1 MFSILYLRVGEGELS
16 LVHLPEYIIP
26 FLLKN
31 APLKVGTVPLK
42 AVVKL

>member
-31 APLKVGTVPLK
+31 APLKVGHRTVPLK
-42 AVVKL
+42 AAV